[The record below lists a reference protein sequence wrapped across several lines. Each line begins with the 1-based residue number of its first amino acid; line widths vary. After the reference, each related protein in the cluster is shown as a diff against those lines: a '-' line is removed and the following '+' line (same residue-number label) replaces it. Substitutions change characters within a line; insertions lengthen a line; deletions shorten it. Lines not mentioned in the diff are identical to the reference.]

1 MRRDRTT
8 PHDERV
14 RSPHPPKNNSQRR
27 QKNRYYATNAK
38 RNRRDTCLAATGDSP
53 QKNKNGSGY
62 AGTTIYTGTSRG
74 LSYSAH
80 APALGGRGG
89 HLIDRRTPTR
99 TRSRGQHEKDTKR
112 QKRSLVDDSEHR
124 TTPLA
129 GSHRSRPLSSADDHY
144 TWHSSSWF
152 GGEPRNKKV
161 QIKCRRFAFKSGS
174 VLCERRAA
182 EGDVVT
188 ARTFC
193 MQPDKMQ
200 SWEDMR
206 STIPLTRVPSVCV
219 VQMNVQGMMF
229 QQICLACTCFQN
241 GFKCKYGDGLFNF

>member
-1 MRRDRTT
+1 MSPVQFNPLQSIRKADMKKKHPFVRTSLHRRR
-8 PHDERV
+8 PERC
-14 RSPHPPKNNSQRR
+14 RRQIASGPNHSARQKSAFSSPPKKNNSERR

-38 RNRRDTCLAATGDSP
+38 RNRRDTCLATTGDSP
-53 QKNKNGSGY
+53 PKNKNGSGY

-99 TRSRGQHEKDTKR
+99 TRSGGQHEKDTKR

-129 GSHRSRPLSSADDHY
+129 GSHRSRPLSSASDHY

-188 ARTFC
+188 VA
-193 MQPDKMQ
+193 
-200 SWEDMR
+200 
-206 STIPLTRVPSVCV
+206 LY
-219 VQMNVQGMMF
+219 
-229 QQICLACTCFQN
+229 AA
-241 GFKCKYGDGLFNF
+241 